1 MTRNIPVSLEIN
13 GDPHDLQVAL
23 SDSVLDVLRDQ
34 LQLTGA
40 KRGCN
45 QGVCG
50 ACTVLVDGHAV
61 RGCLTN
67 AAACD
72 GRTITTVEGMAEGLT
87 LHPVQQAFVEAGA
100 MQCGFCTPGM
110 VLATAA
116 LLSENPAATREE
128 VIQAL
133 SGNLCRCSG
142 YQVIID
148 AALVALETGGQTGWE
163 AGA

>member
-1 MTRNIPVSLEIN
+1 MIRDIAITLKIN
-13 GDPHDLQVAL
+13 GDSQDFHVGLTE
-23 SDSVLDVLRDQ
+23 SVLDVVRDQ
-34 LQLTGA
+34 LRLTGA

-50 ACTVLVDGHAV
+50 ACTVLVDGRAV

-67 AAACD
+67 AAAID
-72 GRTITTVEGMAEGLT
+72 GQDVTTVEGLAEGVN
-87 LHPVQQAFVEAGA
+87 LHPVQEAFVDGGA
-100 MQCGFCTPGM
+100 LQCGFCTPGM

-116 LLSENPAATREE
+116 LIEENGAPSRDE
-128 VIQAL
+128 VIEAL

-148 AALVALETGGQTGWE
+148 AALAAASKVETG
-163 AGA
+163 A